1 MKKILSAL
9 TLVALLAACSNENEP
24 LLVSTET
31 ETYSVTGYSDKN
43 VNTRTYFYEN
53 WITGENPD
61 YNPFDTGLVFLWH
74 EDDFIWIDDEQST
87 DITIEDDESAT
98 FGGFSTDPAGKVV
111 YYNTSGDSPNIAY
124 VRAEQDVNDHLG
136 INGDFAY
143 ATLEAYEDG
152 NFFELTH
159 ATSYIWFDVL
169 DLLNEY
175 DNDGNRLT
183 DIELV
188 LESITLDAGVNIAGK
203 ATWNGTSFG
212 EISEGSSKI
221 TLNVGK
227 TIPDTETLFPMVVFP
242 VNLTGKNVN
251 ITYKFTVDG
260 EIKFY
265 QQVLQGKELIAGVTQ
280 LVIPEYIDENTSE
293 SLLTDYRLRVM
304 TFEDADAQFEEYSFT
319 GGDGN
324 LHDIATWSDLIPA
337 EDKQNYL
344 ESPLIYANP
353 YPNPCDAEY
362 TWWDLGNTELG
373 HMFPYNYDTYNYAGG
388 GMVVSSHTVPFKDLT
403 QGNIYDYQ
411 VSVTTEGGHNGS
423 ENFCV
428 AYNASEVDY
437 DASGLFKNTLYFSD
451 GVARVLDH
459 MYVTIAAPTHYCI
472 TYGNGYSKAFK
483 DGDFLKLVATG
494 IKEDDTKTTPVEIM
508 LAEGADMKLTDWTK
522 WDLSDLGEVVA
533 VEFHMEEAQISYD
546 AWYCT
551 PFYFA
556 FDDVAVRFTE

>member
-1 MKKILSAL
+1 MKKILSTL
-9 TLVALLAACSNENEP
+9 TFVTLLAACSNENEP
-24 LLVSTET
+24 LFVSTET

-43 VNTRTYFYEN
+43 VNTRTYFYED
-53 WITGENPD
+53 WITEENPNYD
-61 YNPFDTGLVFLWH
+61 PSTDGLVFLWH
-74 EDDFIWIDDEQST
+74 EDDFIWIDGEKST

-98 FGGFSTDPAGKVV
+98 FSGFSTDPAGKTI

-124 VRAEQDVNDHLG
+124 VPAEQDVNDHLG
-136 INGDFAY
+136 NNGDFAY
-143 ATLEAYEDG
+143 ATLNDDYSFTLE
-152 NFFELTH
+152 H

-212 EISEGSSKI
+212 AISEGSSKI

-242 VNLTGKNVN
+242 VDLTDKNVN

-260 EIKFY
+260 ETKFY
-265 QQVLQGKELIAGVTQ
+265 QQVLQGKELTAGVTQ
-280 LVIPEYIDENTSE
+280 HILPIYLDENTSE
-293 SLLTDYRLRVM
+293 SLLTDYLLRVL
-304 TFEDADAQFEEYSFT
+304 TFEDADARFEEYSFV
-319 GGDGN
+319 GGDEN
-324 LHDIATWSDLIPA
+324 SYNITTWSDLIPEA
-337 EDKQNYL
+337 QYYGG
-344 ESPLIYANP
+344 SPLIYANSG
-353 YPNPCDAEY
+353 NAEY

-373 HMFPYNYDTYNYAGG
+373 HIFPNNYDIYNYAGG
-388 GMVVSSHTVPFKDLT
+388 GMAVSSYTVPFDDLEEN
-403 QGNIYDYQ
+403 NIYDYQ

-437 DASGLFKNTLYFSD
+437 DASGLFKNTLCFSD
-451 GVARVLDH
+451 GVPRVVDH

-472 TYGNGYSKAFK
+472 TYGNSYSQAF
-483 DGDFLKLVATG
+483 DDDDFLKLVATG

-522 WDLSDLGEVVA
+522 WDLSALGEVVA
-533 VEFHMEEAQISYD
+533 VEFHMEEAQIDTWGPTSY
-546 AWYCT
+546 YRT